1 LASAV
6 APPTKTR
13 PVPRPVLKPLRM
25 RSSSGF
31 LRYNPVALSTVLCR
45 RRNVL
50 EQAENVGIEYLDID
64 VELPGVGEDDML
76 GRNQQ

>member
-1 LASAV
+1 
-6 APPTKTR
+6 
-13 PVPRPVLKPLRM
+13 
-25 RSSSGF
+25 
-31 LRYNPVALSTVLCR
+31 VALSTVLCR